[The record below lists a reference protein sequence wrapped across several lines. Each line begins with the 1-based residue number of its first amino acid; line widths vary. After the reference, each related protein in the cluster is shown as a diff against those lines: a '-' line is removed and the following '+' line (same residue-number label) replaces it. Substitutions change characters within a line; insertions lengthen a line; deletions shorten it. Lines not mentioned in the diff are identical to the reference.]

1 MKELFKK
8 ILSFLLAVL
17 LAGSMLPLT
26 ALAED
31 AAAESASED
40 DEPRDPN
47 ETTAT
52 HANKTT
58 TTAIGTIF
66 FFMT

>member
-1 MKELFKK
+1 MIWIPITPWAF
-8 ILSFLLAVL
+8 
-17 LAGSMLPLT
+17 PL
-26 ALAED
+26 
-31 AAAESASED
+31 ED